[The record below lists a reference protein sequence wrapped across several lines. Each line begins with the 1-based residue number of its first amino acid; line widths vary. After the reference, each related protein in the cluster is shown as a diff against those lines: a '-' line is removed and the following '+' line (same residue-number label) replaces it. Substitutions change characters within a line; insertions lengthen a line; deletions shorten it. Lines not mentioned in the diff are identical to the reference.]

1 MLVDA
6 WLLAGRSWTVD
17 GGVVAEP
24 AAASLSARSL
34 LLLVGVVARSSVAG
48 REVAERRDSDE
59 CRVTCAAA
67 PAAGWLTC
75 DPRELPCRGSDPD
88 RPDRAPTAK
97 ARTATT
103 LMTPAVAAAA
113 PTSRPGTWR
122 AEVVGP
128 SVRGRGDRRGSGV
141 RRRSLCCGLLPDG
154 ALDLRWELLR
164 WIETAPR
171 FVRKDLWGW
180 LASAAQR
187 YDLRYELLTG
197 VDTDPIAVA
206 WWHYRPSMRSHS
218 RCFII
223 DRSRPSCLC

>member
-1 MLVDA
+1 MDA

-141 RRRSLCCGLLPDG
+141 RRRSSAVGCSQTERSICAGNSSGGSKPPRGSSARICGGGSPRRRSG
-154 ALDLRWELLR
+154 MTCATSSSPESIPIPSPSRGGTIVPPCVPTVAAL
-164 WIETAPR
+164 
-171 FVRKDLWGW
+171 
-180 LASAAQR
+180 S
-187 YDLRYELLTG
+187 
-197 VDTDPIAVA
+197 
-206 WWHYRPSMRSHS
+206 
-218 RCFII
+218 
-223 DRSRPSCLC
+223 